1 MATTGDDCYYFYY
14 SNCAKGPACPYRHV
28 EEARGNEV
36 TCLNW
41 KQGFCY
47 RPSCAYRHMEI
58 TKNRSEIACFWESQP
73 TGCQK
78 PHCPFR
84 HLKRQTTE
92 SGPSASTSL
101 INRIPTIVG
110 PVTKPLPPALS
121 PATPATRMVAPS
133 VQAPAVQSLDDL
145 PALPTVS
152 PVVFHPMDS
161 EDDESLGTMS
171 VDGSPNKKVIISPLR
186 PSLGQEKISPCRQPM
201 MRPTIKARPVANQEK
216 PSSFGIKTLAEI
228 RRAKNLERGHV
239 EEEEE
244 EDVEMEDAEDIEQEE
259 EEQMFLSSSRRIIAV
274 SNNSSRKTKIE
285 EHLVKPVSQKVV
297 SLSQRVQQPGVRS
310 LAQLREDRFKRLG
323 SRPDQEDQETVV
335 PKVVNVSQRVQ
346 QPGVRSLA
354 QLREDRF
361 KRLGSRPDQED
372 QETVVPKVVN
382 VSQRVQQPGVRSLA
396 QLREDRFKRLG
407 SRPDQEDQETVV
419 PKVVNVS
426 QRVQQPGVRSL
437 AQLREERFKR
447 LGSSLDQEDQETG
460 NIAKRLKVL
469 RRNPEAEKDQLEE
482 APKKTLTRRVMM
494 GGGGERVPRKDPE
507 TSGLDSIKIKT
518 VAEMKM
524 DRLKDRLGKRAES
537 NDRVEDKVSSSS
549 GPTGRLSAR
558 LGHVVRTGEEDKDS
572 KTAVQESSA
581 IKKTSLASRLGK
593 VFSAVVANAAGDS
606 SVDPAKRKGRL
617 NARLGKPLT
626 EAGEGDNPR
635 VGITVK
641 SLADIKRDKLL
652 RRLGKAVSD
661 SESEDWASDKEKESS
676 SQEQEEEDEEEDEE
690 EEEEE
695 SDISIESDEEKAPKE
710 ILIKTLAEIRQAKQS
725 RLPVSSQS
733 REAPDRDSVQGA
745 QRKGVLSAAERRN
758 KRRGEIALYKPP
770 GAARGLKENQG
781 SVIRQR
787 ITIDSG
793 EDTEKVSEKPAV
805 KVRRLNLSKSV
816 ENANKGTA
824 SVLNVIKQKKDV
836 TKDDAPAIKI
846 KSLAEIRA
854 EKQRLSQ
861 KADVSS
867 GDSGASGSE
876 EQNEEIKE
884 QERNRREADK
894 RWERRSKIW
903 SRSPEKAK
911 TEESPVKEKKTAAKV
926 EEEIKSLDEIRRER
940 RARLWNT
947 ASSSDDALSKP
958 IVKRPGGQV
967 TSGADSASASQIKIK
982 TLAEIRREKQLREQ
996 QTGANQVSQVTTQ
1009 DSAQEGSERTDSLP
1023 VHEPETGN
1031 FSSATCT
1038 TGADRDAGS
1047 SWESAPVNQAAS
1059 ISSTN
1064 TGTKLTRKPLQRR
1077 RGRQVSNTSQ
1087 GNIQSYPN
1095 STGTNIQSVQPE
1107 PQPQP
1112 SSSVPISAAVST
1124 TTGEFSKEPEV
1135 SRPVQEESR
1144 MSQEVSEASSLED
1157 VYIPEAVAQAEPDT
1171 TSTVTP
1177 PEVVITQAKP
1187 SIARLSSVTDAD
1199 LHLFL
1204 QENDDDDLDSA
1215 PPVTIATHQ
1224 EDDDLLN
1231 ELDDFLNS

>member
-36 TCLNW
+36 TCINW

-186 PSLGQEKISPCRQPM
+186 PSLGQEKISPRRQTTI
-201 MRPTIKARPVANQEK
+201 RPTIKARPVMTQEK

-244 EDVEMEDAEDIEQEE
+244 EDIEMEDAEDIEQE

-346 QPGVRSLA
+346 QSGVRSLA

-372 QETVVPKVVN
+372 QETGVPKVVN

-407 SRPDQEDQETVV
+407 S
-419 PKVVNVS
+419 
-426 QRVQQPGVRSL
+426 
-437 AQLREERFKR
+437 
-447 LGSSLDQEDQETG
+447 SLDQDEETG

-507 TSGLDSIKIKT
+507 TSAGLDSIKIKT

-549 GPTGRLSAR
+549 GPRGRLSAR
-558 LGHVVRTGEEDKDS
+558 LGQVIRTGEDVKDS
-572 KTAVQESSA
+572 KTAVHESSA

-593 VFSAVVANAAGDS
+593 VFSAVVADAAGDS

-617 NARLGKPLT
+617 TARLGKPLS

-635 VGITVK
+635 VGIMVK

-652 RRLGKAVSD
+652 RRLGNAVSD

-690 EEEEE
+690 EEEL
-695 SDISIESDEEKAPKE
+695 SDIDIESDEEKAPEK
-710 ILIKTLAEIRQAKQS
+710 IQIKTLAEIRQAKQS

-770 GAARGLKENQG
+770 GAASARG
-781 SVIRQR
+781 
-787 ITIDSG
+787 TI
-793 EDTEKVSEKPAV
+793 
-805 KVRRLNLSKSV
+805 
-816 ENANKGTA
+816 
-824 SVLNVIKQKKDV
+824 
-836 TKDDAPAIKI
+836 
-846 KSLAEIRA
+846 
-854 EKQRLSQ
+854 
-861 KADVSS
+861 
-867 GDSGASGSE
+867 
-876 EQNEEIKE
+876 
-884 QERNRREADK
+884 
-894 RWERRSKIW
+894 
-903 SRSPEKAK
+903 
-911 TEESPVKEKKTAAKV
+911 
-926 EEEIKSLDEIRRER
+926 
-940 RARLWNT
+940 
-947 ASSSDDALSKP
+947 
-958 IVKRPGGQV
+958 
-967 TSGADSASASQIKIK
+967 
-982 TLAEIRREKQLREQ
+982 
-996 QTGANQVSQVTTQ
+996 
-1009 DSAQEGSERTDSLP
+1009 
-1023 VHEPETGN
+1023 
-1031 FSSATCT
+1031 
-1038 TGADRDAGS
+1038 
-1047 SWESAPVNQAAS
+1047 
-1059 ISSTN
+1059 
-1064 TGTKLTRKPLQRR
+1064 
-1077 RGRQVSNTSQ
+1077 
-1087 GNIQSYPN
+1087 
-1095 STGTNIQSVQPE
+1095 
-1107 PQPQP
+1107 
-1112 SSSVPISAAVST
+1112 
-1124 TTGEFSKEPEV
+1124 
-1135 SRPVQEESR
+1135 
-1144 MSQEVSEASSLED
+1144 
-1157 VYIPEAVAQAEPDT
+1157 
-1171 TSTVTP
+1171 
-1177 PEVVITQAKP
+1177 
-1187 SIARLSSVTDAD
+1187 
-1199 LHLFL
+1199 
-1204 QENDDDDLDSA
+1204 
-1215 PPVTIATHQ
+1215 
-1224 EDDDLLN
+1224 
-1231 ELDDFLNS
+1231 